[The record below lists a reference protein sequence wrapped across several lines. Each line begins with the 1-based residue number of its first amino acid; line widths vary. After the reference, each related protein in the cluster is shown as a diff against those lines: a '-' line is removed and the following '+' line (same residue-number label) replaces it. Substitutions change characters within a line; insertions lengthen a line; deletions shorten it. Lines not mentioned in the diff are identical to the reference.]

1 MTRTRTALVLVF
13 VFGALPIGL
22 GWPKSV
28 RAQRSS
34 ASSAQSNQTEPQ
46 APAQTPS
53 STATA
58 APKSVLDNFAWLEG
72 RWRGEW
78 GPRIAEQAWLGP
90 KGGEMLGV
98 FRLAEADKTLVI
110 ELFTLVENSDGVNFY
125 FRHFTPQLLPWEK
138 SDATVLN
145 LAKFDT
151 TTFDF
156 ENPSN
161 GMPKRSI
168 LTRID
173 ADTYTSRSEIIPES
187 GDMQVIEITYHR
199 QKPAPEKPN
208 AGNVAHR
215 KKP

>member
-1 MTRTRTALVLVF
+1 MTRTRSGIALVF
-13 VFGALPIGL
+13 VFGLLPICFGL
-22 GWPKSV
+22 PKAV
-28 RAQRSS
+28 RAQRGS
-34 ASSAQSNQTEPQ
+34 ASTAQSGENQTQ
-46 APAQTPS
+46 TPAQAAS
-53 STATA
+53 SPAAA

>member
-46 APAQTPS
+46 APAQTAS
-53 STATA
+53 SPATV

-78 GPRIAEQAWLGP
+78 GPRVAEQAWLGP

-98 FRLAEADKTLVI
+98 FRLVEADKTLVI
-110 ELFTLVENSDGVNFY
+110 ELFTLVEKSDGVNFY

-145 LAKFDT
+145 LGEFDT
-151 TTFDF
+151 KKFNF
-156 ENPSN
+156 ENPRD

-187 GDMQVIEITYHR
+187 GEMQVIEITYHR
-199 QKPAPEKPN
+199 EKPAPEKPS
-208 AGNVAHR
+208 AGSAVHR

>member
-1 MTRTRTALVLVF
+1 MARTGTAIALVF
-13 VFGALPIGL
+13 VFGVLPICFGL
-22 GWPKSV
+22 PKAV
-28 RAQRSS
+28 RAQRGSVS
-34 ASSAQSNQTEPQ
+34 AAQSYQTQPP
-46 APAQTPS
+46 APAQTS
-53 STATA
+53 SSSATA
-58 APKSVLDNFAWLEG
+58 ASKSVLDNFAWLEG

-90 KGGEMLGV
+90 KAGEMLGV
-98 FRLAEADKTLVI
+98 FRLVERDKTLVI
-110 ELFTLVENSDGVNFY
+110 ELFSLVEKSDGVDLY

-161 GMPKRSI
+161 AMPKRSV
-168 LTRID
+168 LTRVD
-173 ADTYTSRSEIIPES
+173 ADTFISRSDLIPEN
-187 GDMQVIEITYHR
+187 GEMQVTEITYHR
-199 QKPAPEKPN
+199 EKPAPEKPS
-208 AGNVAHR
+208 AGSGERR